1 MRTFLK
7 TLLALGAL
15 AAFGA
20 ANAQA
25 QDKLPLKLDWSLY
38 GAHTP
43 FYLGIQKGYYKD
55 EGIDLT
61 IAEGNSAG
69 NVVKLVASGEDPIAF
84 IDLGTMAIGADKGMP
99 VKAIY
104 GVHQKNPM
112 VIISRKDAPVD
123 NPKALEGKVL
133 AMAPSEST
141 AQMLPAL
148 LAANDVDIK
157 KVSVLNPA
165 VGAKNAL
172 LLQGRTDA
180 VTGVTYFALPI
191 FAKQKL
197 DVTYFTYADN
207 GVPALEDGIVANTDW
222 LAKNEDLARRFL
234 KATTRAWADAKAN
247 PEEAVDEALK
257 IRTDRARDR
266 DQLVAQLKL
275 SLDLLTTENSKDLA
289 PGAMAEADW
298 TAMIEGMK
306 KAGLISGNRP
316 ATDYFTNALIEK

>member
-1 MRTFLK
+1 MRPFLK
-7 TLLALGAL
+7 TVI
-15 AAFGA
+15 AAAICAMAGIGSARA
-20 ANAQA
+20 A
-25 QDKLPLKLDWSLY
+25 DTLPLKLDWSLY
-38 GAHTP
+38 GMHTP
-43 FYLGIQKGYYKD
+43 FYAGLSKGYYTD

-84 IDLGTMAIGADKGMP
+84 IDLGTMTIGASKGMP

-112 VIISRKDAPVD
+112 VIISRKDKPVET
-123 NPKALEGKVL
+123 PKALEDKVL
-133 AMAPSEST
+133 AMAASEST

-148 LAANDVDIK
+148 LAVNQVDAK
-157 KVSVLNPA
+157 KINILNPA

-191 FAKQKL
+191 FQKQGL
-197 DVTYFTYADN
+197 DVSYFTYADN
-207 GVPALEDGIVANTDW
+207 GVPALEGGIVANTDW
-222 LAKNEDLARRFL
+222 LAKNQDLAKRFL
-234 KATTRAWADAKAN
+234 KATSRAIADAKAN
-247 PEEAVDEALK
+247 PEATVDEALK
-257 IRTDRARDR
+257 IRTDRSRDR

-289 PGAMAEADW
+289 PGAMADADW
-298 TAMIEGMK
+298 LAMIDGMQ
-306 KAGLISGNRP
+306 KAGLIKGDRP
-316 ATDYFTNALIEK
+316 ATDYYTNELISK